1 MSLWPLFIAGIT
13 DSYNP
18 CSVGVLLIS
27 LTILVGLGKKKLIA
41 IFGLSYLL
49 TIFTT
54 YFLIGLGLLRAF
66 HMFGIHGFFGYVGGV
81 ILILAG
87 IVHLFPMAL
96 RRIPVAGWLNRCH
109 IPTNINQHLDKG
121 VFIAGIILGFLIG
134 LCTIPC
140 AGGIY
145 IGAIALLAT
154 KANYLRGVLGI
165 FIFNLGFILPLS
177 IVFFVSTRE
186 GVLKKIRRFNARVVS
201 YSTYA
206 MSAIMIIMGVILIL
220 IANR

>member
-27 LTILVGLGKKKLIA
+27 LTILVGLGKKKLIG
-41 IFGLSYLL
+41 IFGASYLL
-49 TIFTT
+49 TIFAT

-66 HMFGIHGFFGYVGGV
+66 HMFGIHGFFGYAAGI
-81 ILILAG
+81 ILIITGLIHAFPQ
-87 IVHLFPMAL
+87 LFSK
-96 RRIPVAGWLNRCH
+96 IPVASWLNRCH
-109 IPTNINQHLDKG
+109 IPTDLNQHLDKG

-145 IGAIALLAT
+145 LGAIALLAT
-154 KANYLRGVLGI
+154 QANYLRGVLGI
-165 FIFNLGFILPLS
+165 FIFNIGFILPLS
-177 IVFFVSTRE
+177 AVFFLSTRD
-186 GVLKKIRRFNARVVS
+186 GVLKKIKRFNAKVVS